1 MHSLCDGTDGS
12 LHTQLTLHAEHFWV
26 TSSPDVSMSKAIFS
40 SAENAMHSEL
50 VLFFALYF
58 VSLCPHTLQSM
69 EIVIHTYN
77 VYMYRAKP
85 QRTSIIHATRS
96 ACSWRQKMRC
106 HFRLVNSGSH
116 MPPEHRCSTLT
127 FQFSHQRLR
136 RRI

>member
-12 LHTQLTLHAEHFWV
+12 LHTQLTLHAEHLRV
-26 TSSPDVSMSKAIFS
+26 TSSADVSTSIAIFS
-40 SAENAMHSEL
+40 SAENAMLSEL

-58 VSLCPHTLQSM
+58 VSLCPHILQCM

-77 VYMYRAKP
+77 VNMYRVKP
-85 QRTSIIHATRS
+85 QRTSSNTLSLFVLTENAL
-96 ACSWRQKMRC
+96 

-116 MPPEHRCSTLT
+116 RPPEHRCSTLT
-127 FQFSHQRLR
+127 FHFSHQRLR